1 MECHVMIRAT
11 EETPLLAGVSTA
23 AEVLENNWEV
33 SSDEENIS
41 SSDLKFIS
49 HICFHGER
57 ETSAETQTK
66 NKLKHVNCNITLI
79 TEII

>member
-1 MECHVMIRAT
+1 MIRAM
-11 EETPLLAGVSTA
+11 EETQLLAGLSIA

-33 SSDEENIS
+33 SSDEENSS
-41 SSDLKFIS
+41 SSDLKVIS

-57 ETSAETQTK
+57 ETSAETQTN
-66 NKLKHVNCNITLI
+66 NKLKHVNRNITLI

>member
-1 MECHVMIRAT
+1 MTIGAP
-11 EETPLLAGVSTA
+11 EETQLLVGLSIA

-33 SSDEENIS
+33 SSDKENIS

-49 HICFHGER
+49 RVCFHGEGD
-57 ETSAETQTK
+57 TSAETQTK
-66 NKLKHVNCNITLI
+66 NKLKRVNRNITLI